1 MPLVHC
7 LGERVGDTGSHADQ
21 CGLLDAELSRDLV
34 GGAEA
39 DAADVASQAIG
50 VLRDELDRLGA
61 IGLVDAHRARG
72 ANTVA
77 VQEQHDLADDF
88 LFSPAANNTLSTLRA
103 DPGHLAQSARL
114 LLYDVEHGIAE

>member
-1 MPLVHC
+1 MPLVPC
-7 LGERVGDTGSHADQ
+7 LGERVGDTGAHADQ

-61 IGLVDAHRARG
+61 IGFVDAHRARG

-77 VQEQHDLADDF
+77 VQEQHDLADD
-88 LFSPAANNTLSTLRA
+88 
-103 DPGHLAQSARL
+103 L
-114 LLYDVEHGIAE
+114 LLGPTTDDPLRTLGPISVTSRSRPGSCSMMSNTAS